1 MADTNIDYQDQLN
14 RANTLHDQLNKMYDE
29 NRAQVTTAEAQTKNL
44 NKQSQ
49 AAYKQQQ
56 IESQKAQNQFAQN
69 QQANQLSALDAIR
82 RSNASAI
89 ANGANAG
96 LSAANQL
103 SAILGLQEDTSK
115 AATDLANTDIDNAAK
130 LNTQLNENAAK
141 GQQMANE
148 LNATLDANAAELAK
162 SLATNADSIT
172 NLIEGERQRKAQEEQ
187 ARLDRES
194 QERIAGVQK
203 QTDTQGNEITTNT
216 EQEKIKLQ
224 QEADKKA
231 ALTQRRDSIVEGLT
245 NLTANFQGGDAHT
258 FVTSYYDPFEDKT
271 VTVSGEGMQKRQ
283 TDDIINKLN
292 AKIKEAYDSGDEAA
306 IKLWTDRAAKF
317 SSELK
322 YQDDACLA
330 PGTLITLADGST
342 KAVEDIKAGDE
353 LLVWDM
359 VRGAFDH
366 SPVLFVEHDEE
377 AEKEVIRLDFSDD
390 TEIEFIFE
398 HGFFDINANKY
409 VYLHN
414 LEEAKTCIGHYFL
427 KYDPDTK
434 KHTKVKVI
442 KASAERRITTTHS
455 PCTIRHLCVY
465 ANGLLTMPG
474 ATAPFTN
481 TFKINRKTH
490 SYDPNDMIRRLRRC
504 GYFTAI
510 DFAEYLPAEMFYAF
524 QGEFLKVKIAKGE
537 TSLEEILALIKRYA
551 QYLI

>member
-29 NRAQVTTAEAQTKNL
+29 NRAQVTTAEAQTENL

-162 SLATNADSIT
+162 SLATNADTIA
-172 NLIEGERQRKAQEEQ
+172 NLVKSEQEQ
-187 ARLDRES
+187 KQKQLDRES
-194 QERIAGVQK
+194 QERIAETQAQQAIKEKEVQ
-203 QTDTQGNEITTNT
+203 
-216 EQEKIKLQ
+216 LQ

-231 ALTQRRDSIVEGLT
+231 ALNQQRDSIVEGLT

-258 FVTSYYDPFEDKT
+258 FVTSYYDPFQDKT
-271 VTVSGEGMQKRQ
+271 ISVSGEGMQKRQ

-292 AKIKEAYDSGDEAA
+292 AKIKEAYNSGDEAA

-330 PGTLITLADGST
+330 PGTLITMADGST
-342 KAVEDIKAGDE
+342 KPVENIEAGDE

-359 VRGAFDH
+359 VRGAFDC
-366 SPVLFVEHDEE
+366 SSVLFVEHDEE
-377 AEKEVIRLDFSDD
+377 SEKEVIRLDFSDD

-414 LEEAKTCIGHYFL
+414 LEEAKACIGHYFL
-427 KYDPDTK
+427 KYDPNTK

-442 KASAERRITTTHS
+442 KTSAERRVTTTHS

-481 TFKINRKTH
+481 TFKISQKTY
-490 SYDPNDMIRRLRRC
+490 SYDPNDMIKCLRKY

-537 TSLEEILALIKRYA
+537 TSVEEILALIKRYA

>member
-1 MADTNIDYQDQLN
+1 MADTNIDYQDQLK
-14 RANTLHDQLNKMYDE
+14 RANNLYDQLNKMYDE
-29 NRAQVTTAEAQTKNL
+29 NRAQVTTAEAQTENL
-44 NKQSQ
+44 NKQSL

-103 SAILGLQEDTSK
+103 SAILGLQEEASD
-115 AATDLANTDIDNAAK
+115 AATKLANTNIDNAAA

-148 LNATLDANAAELAK
+148 LNATLDDNAAELAK
-162 SLATNADSIT
+162 SLATNADTIV
-172 NLIEGERQRKAQEEQ
+172 NLVKSEQEQKQRQ
-187 ARLDRES
+187 LDRES
-194 QERIAGVQK
+194 QERIAETQAQQAIKEKEVQL
-203 QTDTQGNEITTNT
+203 
-216 EQEKIKLQ
+216 QE
-224 QEADKKA
+224 EADKKA
-231 ALTQRRDSIVEGLT
+231 ALNQQRDTIVEGLT

-258 FVTSYYDPFEDKT
+258 FVTSYYDPFQDKT
-271 VTVSGEGMQKRQ
+271 VTVNGEGMQKRQ
-283 TDDIINKLN
+283 TDDFINRIN
-292 AKIKEAYDSGDEAA
+292 AKVKEAYASGDAEA
-306 IKLWTDRAAKF
+306 IKTWTERANKF
-317 SSELK
+317 ANELK
-322 YQDDACLA
+322 FKDDTCLA
-330 PGTLITLADGST
+330 PGTLITMADGST
-342 KAVEDIKAGDE
+342 KAVEDIEAGDE

-366 SPVLFVEHDEE
+366 SPVLFIEHNEE

-398 HGFFDINANKY
+398 HGFFDINTNRY
-409 VYLHN
+409 IYLHN
-414 LEEAKTCIGHYFL
+414 LEEAKACVGHYFL
-427 KYDPDTK
+427 KYDYNTK

-442 KASAERRITTTHS
+442 KASAEHRVTTTHS

-490 SYDPNDMIRRLRRC
+490 SYDPNDMIKCLRKY

-524 QGEFLKVKIAKGE
+524 QGEFLKVKIEKGE
-537 TSLEEILALIKRYA
+537 TSMEEILALIKRYA

>member
-14 RANTLHDQLNKMYDE
+14 RANTLHDKLNKMYDE
-29 NRAQVTTAEAQTKNL
+29 NRAQVTTAEAQTENL

-103 SAILGLQEDTSK
+103 SAILGLQEETSD
-115 AATDLANTDIDNAAK
+115 AATRLANTNIDNAAA

-194 QERIAGVQK
+194 QEKIAGVQK
-203 QTDTQGNEITTNT
+203 QVDAQGNEIATNT
-216 EQEKIKLQ
+216 EQEKLKLQ

-231 ALTQRRDSIVEGLT
+231 ALNQQRDSIVEGLT
-245 NLTANFQGGDAHT
+245 NLTANFQDGDAHT
-258 FVTSYYDPFEDKT
+258 FVTSYYDPFQDKT
-271 VTVSGEGMQKRQ
+271 VSVDGEDMRKRQ

-292 AKIKEAYDSGDEAA
+292 AKIKEAYASGDAEA
-306 IKLWTDRAAKF
+306 IKTWTERANKF
-317 SSELK
+317 ANELK
-322 YQDDACLA
+322 FKDDTCLA
-330 PGTLITLADGST
+330 PGTLITMADGST
-342 KAVEDIKAGDE
+342 KAVEDIEAGDE

-366 SPVLFVEHDEE
+366 SPVLFVEHNEE
-377 AEKEVIRLDFSDD
+377 SEKEVIRLDFSDD
-390 TEIEFIFE
+390 TKIEFIFE

-409 VYLHN
+409 VYLHS

-427 KYDPDTK
+427 KYDLDTK

-442 KASAERRITTTHS
+442 KASAEHRATTTHS

-490 SYDPNDMIRRLRRC
+490 SYDPNDMIKCLRKY

-510 DFAEYLPAEMFYAF
+510 DFAEHLPAEMFYAF

-537 TSLEEILALIKRYA
+537 TSMEEILALIKRYA

>member
-14 RANTLHDQLNKMYDE
+14 RANSLHDQLNKMYDE
-29 NRAQVTTAEAQTKNL
+29 NRAQVTTAEAQTENL

-103 SAILGLQEDTSK
+103 SAILGLQEETSD
-115 AATDLANTDIDNAAK
+115 AATKLANTNIDNAAA

-162 SLATNADSIT
+162 SLATNADTIA
-172 NLIEGERQRKAQEEQ
+172 NLVKSEQEQKQKQLDRETQVEQ

-194 QERIAGVQK
+194 QERIAETQAQKAIKEKEVQL
-203 QTDTQGNEITTNT
+203 
-216 EQEKIKLQ
+216 QE
-224 QEADKKA
+224 EADKKA
-231 ALTQRRDSIVEGLT
+231 ALNQQRDSIIEGLT

-258 FVTSYYDPFEDKT
+258 FVTSYYDPFQDKT
-271 VTVSGEGMQKRQ
+271 VAVSDESMRKRQ

-292 AKIKEAYDSGDEAA
+292 AKIKEAYASGDEAA

-317 SSELK
+317 SNELK

-330 PGTLITLADGST
+330 PGTLITMADGST
-342 KAVEDIKAGDE
+342 KAVEDIEAGDE

-366 SPVLFVEHDEE
+366 SPVLFVEHNEE
-377 AEKEVIRLDFSDD
+377 SEKEVIRLDFSDD

-414 LEEAKTCIGHYFL
+414 LEEAKACIGHYFL
-427 KYDPDTK
+427 KYNPDTK

-442 KASAERRITTTHS
+442 KASAERRVTTTHS

-490 SYDPNDMIRRLRRC
+490 SYDTNDMIKCLRKY

-524 QGEFLKVKIAKGE
+524 QGEFLKVKIEKGE
-537 TSLEEILALIKRYA
+537 TSIEEILTLIKRYA

>member
-1 MADTNIDYQDQLN
+1 MADTNINYQDQLN
-14 RANTLHDQLNKMYDE
+14 RANSLHDQLSKMYDE
-29 NRAQVTTAEAQTKNL
+29 NRAQVTTAEAQTENL

-103 SAILGLQEDTSK
+103 SAILGLQEETSD
-115 AATDLANTDIDNAAK
+115 AATKLANTNIDNAAA

-194 QERIAGVQK
+194 QERIAE
-203 QTDTQGNEITTNT
+203 TQAQQAIKERETQL
-216 EQEKIKLQ
+216 QE
-224 QEADKKA
+224 EADKKA
-231 ALTQRRDSIVEGLT
+231 ALNQQRDSIVEGLT

-258 FVTSYYDPFEDKT
+258 FVTSYYDPFQDKT

-292 AKIKEAYDSGDEAA
+292 AKIKEAYASGDAEA
-306 IKLWTDRAAKF
+306 IKTWTERANKF
-317 SSELK
+317 ANELK

-330 PGTLITLADGST
+330 PGTLITMADGST
-342 KAVEDIKAGDE
+342 KAVEDIEAGDE
-353 LLVWDM
+353 LLIWDM

-377 AEKEVIRLDFSDD
+377 SEKEVIRLDFSDD
-390 TEIEFIFE
+390 TKIEFIFE

-414 LEEAKTCIGHYFL
+414 LEEAKAYIGHYFL
-427 KYDPDTK
+427 KYDSDTK

-442 KASAERRITTTHS
+442 KASAERRVTTTHS

-481 TFKINRKTH
+481 TFKISRKTY
-490 SYDPNDMIRRLRRC
+490 SYDPNDMIKCLRKY

-524 QGEFLKVKIAKGE
+524 QGEFLKVKIEKGE
-537 TSLEEILALIKRYA
+537 TSIEEILALIKRYA

>member
-14 RANTLHDQLNKMYDE
+14 RANSLHDQLNKMYDE
-29 NRAQVTTAEAQTKNL
+29 NRAQVTTAEAQTENL

-103 SAILGLQEDTSK
+103 SAILGLQEETSD
-115 AATDLANTDIDNAAK
+115 AATKLANTNIDNAAA

-162 SLATNADSIT
+162 SLATNADTIA
-172 NLIEGERQRKAQEEQ
+172 NLVKSEQEQ
-187 ARLDRES
+187 KQKQLDRES
-194 QERIAGVQK
+194 QERIAETQAQQAIKEKEVQ
-203 QTDTQGNEITTNT
+203 
-216 EQEKIKLQ
+216 LQ

-231 ALTQRRDSIVEGLT
+231 ALNQQRDSIVEGLT

-258 FVTSYYDPFEDKT
+258 FVTSYYDPFQDKT
-271 VTVSGEGMQKRQ
+271 ISVSGEGMQKRQ

-292 AKIKEAYDSGDEAA
+292 TKIKEAYNSGDEAA
-306 IKLWTDRAAKF
+306 IKFWTDRAAKF

-330 PGTLITLADGST
+330 PGTLITMADGST
-342 KAVEDIKAGDE
+342 KPVENIEAGDE

-359 VRGAFDH
+359 VRGAFDC
-366 SPVLFVEHDEE
+366 SSVLFVEHDEE
-377 AEKEVIRLDFSDD
+377 SEKEVIRLDFSDD

-414 LEEAKTCIGHYFL
+414 LEEAKACIGHYFL
-427 KYDPDTK
+427 KYDPNTK

-442 KASAERRITTTHS
+442 KASAERRVTTTHS

-490 SYDPNDMIRRLRRC
+490 SYDTNDMIKCLRKY

-524 QGEFLKVKIAKGE
+524 QGEFLKVKIEKGE
-537 TSLEEILALIKRYA
+537 TSIEEILALINRYA
-551 QYLI
+551 QYLM

>member
-1 MADTNIDYQDQLN
+1 MADTNIDYQDQLK
-14 RANTLHDQLNKMYDE
+14 RANNLHDQLNKMYDE
-29 NRAQVTTAEAQTKNL
+29 NRAQVTTAEAQTENL

-103 SAILGLQEDTSK
+103 SAILGLQEETSD
-115 AATDLANTDIDNAAK
+115 AATKLANTNIDNAAA

-148 LNATLDANAAELAK
+148 LNATLDDNAAELAK
-162 SLATNADSIT
+162 SLATNADTIV
-172 NLIEGERQRKAQEEQ
+172 NLVKSEQEQ
-187 ARLDRES
+187 KQKQLDRES
-194 QERIAGVQK
+194 QERIAE
-203 QTDTQGNEITTNT
+203 TQAQQAIKEKETQL
-216 EQEKIKLQ
+216 QE
-224 QEADKKA
+224 EADKKA
-231 ALTQRRDSIVEGLT
+231 ALNQQRDAIVEGLT

-258 FVTSYYDPFEDKT
+258 FVTSYYDPFQDKT
-271 VTVSGEGMQKRQ
+271 VSVDGEGMQKRQ
-283 TDDIINKLN
+283 TDDLINKIN
-292 AKIKEAYDSGDEAA
+292 AKVKEAYASGDAEA
-306 IKLWTDRAAKF
+306 IKTWTERANKF
-317 SSELK
+317 ANELK
-322 YQDDACLA
+322 FKDDTCLA
-330 PGTLITLADGST
+330 PGTLITMADGST
-342 KAVEDIKAGDE
+342 KAVEDVEAGDE

-366 SPVLFVEHDEE
+366 SPVLFVEHNEE
-377 AEKEVIRLDFSDD
+377 SEKEVIRLDFSDN

-414 LEEAKTCIGHYFL
+414 LEEAKACIGHYFL

-442 KASAERRITTTHS
+442 KASAEHRATTTHS
-455 PCTIRHLCVY
+455 PCTTRHLCLY

-481 TFKINRKTH
+481 TFKISRKTY
-490 SYDPNDMIRRLRRC
+490 SYDPNDMIKCLRKY

-510 DFAEYLPAEMFYAF
+510 DFAEYLPADMFYAF
-524 QGEFLKVKIAKGE
+524 QGEFLKVKIEKGE
-537 TSLEEILALIKRYA
+537 TSMEEILALIKRYA

>member
-14 RANTLHDQLNKMYDE
+14 RANSLHDQLNKMYDE
-29 NRAQVTTAEAQTKNL
+29 NRAQVTTAEAQTENL

-103 SAILGLQEDTSK
+103 SAILGLQEETSD
-115 AATDLANTDIDNAAK
+115 AATKLANTDIDNAAA

-148 LNATLDANAAELAK
+148 LNATLDDNAAELAK
-162 SLATNADSIT
+162 SLATNADTIV
-172 NLIEGERQRKAQEEQ
+172 NLVKSEQEQKQRQ
-187 ARLDRES
+187 LDRES
-194 QERIAGVQK
+194 QERIAE
-203 QTDTQGNEITTNT
+203 TQAQQAIKEKETQL
-216 EQEKIKLQ
+216 QE
-224 QEADKKA
+224 EADKKA
-231 ALTQRRDSIVEGLT
+231 ALNQKRDAIVEGLT
-245 NLTANFQGGDAHT
+245 NLTANFQDGDAHT
-258 FVTSYYDPFEDKT
+258 FVTSYYDPFRDKT
-271 VTVSGEGMQKRQ
+271 VSVDGEGMQKRQ
-283 TDDIINKLN
+283 TNDIINKLN
-292 AKIKEAYDSGDEAA
+292 AKIKEAYASGDAEA
-306 IKLWTDRAAKF
+306 IKTWTERANKF
-317 SSELK
+317 ANELK
-322 YQDDACLA
+322 YQDDTCLA
-330 PGTLITLADGST
+330 PGTLITMADGST
-342 KAVEDIKAGDE
+342 KAVEDIAAGDE

-366 SPVLFVEHDEE
+366 SPVLFVEHNEE
-377 AEKEVIRLDFSDD
+377 SEKEVIRLDFSDD
-390 TEIEFIFE
+390 TKIEFVFE
-398 HGFFDINANKY
+398 HGFFDINANRY

-427 KYDPDTK
+427 KYDHNTK
-434 KHTKVKVI
+434 KHTEVKVI
-442 KASAERRITTTHS
+442 KASAERRVTTTHS
-455 PCTIRHLCVY
+455 PCTIGHLCVY

-481 TFKINRKTH
+481 TFKISRKTH
-490 SYDPNDMIRRLRRC
+490 SYDPNDMIKCLRKY

-510 DFAEYLPAEMFYAF
+510 DFAEYLPAGMFYAF
-524 QGEFLKVKIAKGE
+524 QGEFLKVKIAKEE
-537 TSLEEILALIKRYA
+537 TSMEEILALIKRYA

>member
-1 MADTNIDYQDQLN
+1 MADTNIDYQDQLK
-14 RANTLHDQLNKMYDE
+14 RANNLHDQLNKMYDE
-29 NRAQVTTAEAQTKNL
+29 NRAQVTTAEAQTENL

-103 SAILGLQEDTSK
+103 SAILGLQEETSD
-115 AATDLANTDIDNAAK
+115 AATKLANTNIDNAAA

-194 QERIAGVQK
+194 QERIAKTQAQQAIKEKEVQL
-203 QTDTQGNEITTNT
+203 
-216 EQEKIKLQ
+216 QE
-224 QEADKKA
+224 EADKKT
-231 ALTQRRDSIVEGLT
+231 ALNQQRDSIVEGLT

-258 FVTSYYDPFEDKT
+258 FVTSYYDPFQDKT
-271 VTVSGEGMQKRQ
+271 ISVSGEGMQKRQ

-322 YQDDACLA
+322 YQDDACLV
-330 PGTLITLADGST
+330 PGTLITMADGST
-342 KAVEDIKAGDE
+342 KAVENIEAGDE
-353 LLVWDM
+353 T
-359 VRGAFDH
+359 F
-366 SPVLFVEHDEE
+366 
-377 AEKEVIRLDFSDD
+377 
-390 TEIEFIFE
+390 
-398 HGFFDINANKY
+398 
-409 VYLHN
+409 
-414 LEEAKTCIGHYFL
+414 
-427 KYDPDTK
+427 
-434 KHTKVKVI
+434 
-442 KASAERRITTTHS
+442 
-455 PCTIRHLCVY
+455 
-465 ANGLLTMPG
+465 GL
-474 ATAPFTN
+474 
-481 TFKINRKTH
+481 
-490 SYDPNDMIRRLRRC
+490 
-504 GYFTAI
+504 GYGSWSF
-510 DFAEYLPAEMFYAF
+510 
-524 QGEFLKVKIAKGE
+524 
-537 TSLEEILALIKRYA
+537 
-551 QYLI
+551 

>member
-29 NRAQVTTAEAQTKNL
+29 NRAQVTTAEAQTENL
-44 NKQSQ
+44 NKQSL

-162 SLATNADSIT
+162 SLATNADTIA
-172 NLIEGERQRKAQEEQ
+172 NLVKSEQEQ
-187 ARLDRES
+187 KQKQLDRES
-194 QERIAGVQK
+194 QERIAKIQAQQAIKEKEVQL
-203 QTDTQGNEITTNT
+203 
-216 EQEKIKLQ
+216 QE
-224 QEADKKA
+224 EADKKA
-231 ALTQRRDSIVEGLT
+231 ALNQQRDSIVEGLT

-258 FVTSYYDPFEDKT
+258 FVTSYYDPFQDKT
-271 VTVSGEGMQKRQ
+271 ISVSGEGMQKRQ

-292 AKIKEAYDSGDEAA
+292 AKIKEAYNSGDEAA

-330 PGTLITLADGST
+330 PGTLIIMADGST
-342 KAVEDIKAGDE
+342 KPVENIEAGDE

-359 VRGAFDH
+359 VRGAFDR

-377 AEKEVIRLDFSDD
+377 SEKEVIRLDFSDD

-414 LEEAKTCIGHYFL
+414 LEEAKACIGHYFL
-427 KYDPDTK
+427 KYDPNTK

-442 KASAERRITTTHS
+442 KASAERRVTTTHS

-490 SYDPNDMIRRLRRC
+490 SYDTNDMIKCLRKY

-524 QGEFLKVKIAKGE
+524 QGEFLKVKIAKEE
-537 TSLEEILALIKRYA
+537 TSMEEILALIKRYA
-551 QYLI
+551 QYLM

>member
-1 MADTNIDYQDQLN
+1 MADTNINYQDQLN
-14 RANTLHDQLNKMYDE
+14 RANALHDQLNKMYDE
-29 NRAQVTTAEAQTKNL
+29 NRAQVTTAEAQTENL

-115 AATDLANTDIDNAAK
+115 AATDLANTNIDNAAA

-162 SLATNADSIT
+162 SLATNADTIA
-172 NLIEGERQRKAQEEQ
+172 NLVKSEQEQ
-187 ARLDRES
+187 KQKQLDRES
-194 QERIAGVQK
+194 QERIAKTQAQQAIKEKEVQL
-203 QTDTQGNEITTNT
+203 
-216 EQEKIKLQ
+216 QE
-224 QEADKKA
+224 EADKKS
-231 ALTQRRDSIVEGLT
+231 ALNQQRDSIVEGLT

-258 FVTSYYDPFEDKT
+258 FVTSYYDPFQDKT
-271 VTVSGEGMQKRQ
+271 ISVSGEDMRKRQ

-292 AKIKEAYDSGDEAA
+292 AKIKEAYASGDEAA

-317 SSELK
+317 SNELK

-342 KAVEDIKAGDE
+342 KPVENIEAGDE

-377 AEKEVIRLDFSDD
+377 SEKEVIRLDFSDD

-398 HGFFDINANKY
+398 HGFFDINANRY

-442 KASAERRITTTHS
+442 KASAERRVTTTHS

-481 TFKINRKTH
+481 TFKISRKTH
-490 SYDPNDMIRRLRRC
+490 SYDTNDMIKCLRKY

-510 DFAEYLPAEMFYAF
+510 DFAEYLPADMFYAF
-524 QGEFLKVKIAKGE
+524 QGEFLKVKIEKGE
-537 TSLEEILALIKRYA
+537 TSIEEILALIKRYA

>member
-1 MADTNIDYQDQLN
+1 MTDTNINYQDQLN

-29 NRAQVTTAEAQTKNL
+29 NRAQVTTPEAQTENL

-103 SAILGLQEDTSK
+103 SAILGLQEETSD
-115 AATDLANTDIDNAAK
+115 AATKLANTNIDNAAA

-148 LNATLDANAAELAK
+148 LNATLDSNAAELAK
-162 SLATNADSIT
+162 SLATNADTIT
-172 NLIEGERQRKAQEEQ
+172 NLVKSEQEQKQRQ
-187 ARLDRES
+187 LDRES
-194 QERIAGVQK
+194 QERIAEIQAQQAIK
-203 QTDTQGNEITTNT
+203 EKETQL
-216 EQEKIKLQ
+216 QEK
-224 QEADKKA
+224 ADKKA
-231 ALTQRRDSIVEGLT
+231 ALKQQRDSIVEGLT
-245 NLTANFQGGDAHT
+245 NLTTNFQGGDAHT
-258 FVTSYYDPFEDKT
+258 FVTSYYDPFQDKT
-271 VTVSGEGMQKRQ
+271 VAVSGEGMQKRQ

-317 SSELK
+317 SNELK

-342 KAVEDIKAGDE
+342 KPVENIEAGDE

-377 AEKEVIRLDFSDD
+377 SEKEVIRLDFSDD
-390 TEIEFIFE
+390 TKIEFIFE
-398 HGFFDINANKY
+398 HGFFDINANRY

-414 LEEAKTCIGHYFL
+414 LEEAKTRIGHYFL

-442 KASAERRITTTHS
+442 KASAERRVTTTHS

-490 SYDPNDMIRRLRRC
+490 SYDTNDMIKCLRKY

-524 QGEFLKVKIAKGE
+524 QGEFLKVKIEKGE
-537 TSLEEILALIKRYA
+537 TSMEEILALINRYA
-551 QYLI
+551 QYLM

>member
-14 RANTLHDQLNKMYDE
+14 RANTLHDELNKMYDE
-29 NRAQVTTAEAQTKNL
+29 NRAQVTTAEAQTANL

-103 SAILGLQEDTSK
+103 SAILGLQEETSD
-115 AATDLANTDIDNAAK
+115 AATKLANTDIDNAAA

-148 LNATLDANAAELAK
+148 LNATLDDNAAELAK
-162 SLATNADSIT
+162 SLATNADTIV
-172 NLIEGERQRKAQEEQ
+172 NLVKSEQEQKQRQ
-187 ARLDRES
+187 LDRES
-194 QERIAGVQK
+194 QERIAK
-203 QTDTQGNEITTNT
+203 TQAQQAIKEKETQL
-216 EQEKIKLQ
+216 QE
-224 QEADKKA
+224 EADKKA
-231 ALTQRRDSIVEGLT
+231 ALNQKKDAIVEGLT
-245 NLTANFQGGDAHT
+245 NLTANFQDGDAHT
-258 FVTSYYDPFEDKT
+258 FVTSYYDPFQDKT
-271 VTVSGEGMQKRQ
+271 VSVDGEGMQKRQ

-292 AKIKEAYDSGDEAA
+292 AKIKEAYASGDAEA
-306 IKLWTDRAAKF
+306 IKTWTERANKF
-317 SSELK
+317 ANELK
-322 YQDDACLA
+322 YQDDTCLA
-330 PGTLITLADGST
+330 PGTLITMADGST
-342 KAVEDIKAGDE
+342 KAVEDIEAGDE

-359 VRGAFDH
+359 VRGAFDR
-366 SPVLFVEHDEE
+366 SPVLFVEHNEE

-390 TEIEFIFE
+390 TKIEFIFE
-398 HGFFDINANKY
+398 HGFFDINANRY

-414 LEEAKTCIGHYFL
+414 LEEAKTCIGHDFL
-427 KYDPDTK
+427 KYDHDTK

-442 KASAERRITTTHS
+442 KASAERRVTTTHS

-481 TFKINRKTH
+481 IFKINQKTH
-490 SYDPNDMIRRLRRC
+490 SYDPDDMIRCLRRC
-504 GYFTAI
+504 GYLTAI

-524 QGEFLKVKIAKGE
+524 QGEFLKVKIEKGE
-537 TSLEEILALIKRYA
+537 TSMEEILALIRRYA

>member
-1 MADTNIDYQDQLN
+1 MADTNIDYQDQLK
-14 RANTLHDQLNKMYDE
+14 RANNLHDQLNKMYDE
-29 NRAQVTTAEAQTKNL
+29 NRAQVTTAEAQTENL

-103 SAILGLQEDTSK
+103 SAILGLQEETSD
-115 AATDLANTDIDNAAK
+115 AATKLANTNIDNAAA

-148 LNATLDANAAELAK
+148 LNATLDDNAAELAK
-162 SLATNADSIT
+162 SLATNADTIV
-172 NLIEGERQRKAQEEQ
+172 NLVKSEQEQ
-187 ARLDRES
+187 KQKQLDRES
-194 QERIAGVQK
+194 QERIAE
-203 QTDTQGNEITTNT
+203 TQAQQAIKEKETQL
-216 EQEKIKLQ
+216 QE
-224 QEADKKA
+224 EADKKA
-231 ALTQRRDSIVEGLT
+231 ALNQQRDAIVEGLT

-258 FVTSYYDPFEDKT
+258 FVTSYYDPFQDKT
-271 VTVSGEGMQKRQ
+271 VSVDGEGMQKRQ
-283 TDDIINKLN
+283 TDDLINKIN
-292 AKIKEAYDSGDEAA
+292 AKVKEAYASGDAEA
-306 IKLWTDRAAKF
+306 IKTWTERANKF
-317 SSELK
+317 ANELK
-322 YQDDACLA
+322 FKDDTCLA
-330 PGTLITLADGST
+330 PGTLITMADGST
-342 KAVEDIKAGDE
+342 KAVEDVEAGDE

-366 SPVLFVEHDEE
+366 SPVLFVEHNEE
-377 AEKEVIRLDFSDD
+377 SEKEVIRLDFSDN

-442 KASAERRITTTHS
+442 KASAEHRVTTTHS

-490 SYDPNDMIRRLRRC
+490 SYDPNDMIKCLRKY
-504 GYFTAI
+504 GYFTAV
-510 DFAEYLPAEMFYAF
+510 DFAEHLPADMFYAF
-524 QGEFLKVKIAKGE
+524 QGEFLKVKIEKGE
-537 TSLEEILALIKRYA
+537 TSMEEILALIKRYA

>member
-1 MADTNIDYQDQLN
+1 MADTNIDYQDQLK
-14 RANTLHDQLNKMYDE
+14 RANNLHDQLNKMYDE
-29 NRAQVTTAEAQTKNL
+29 NRAQVTTAEAQTENL

-89 ANGANAG
+89 ANGATAG

-115 AATDLANTDIDNAAK
+115 AATDLANTNIDNAAM

-162 SLATNADSIT
+162 SLATNADTIA
-172 NLIEGERQRKAQEEQ
+172 NLVKSEQEQ
-187 ARLDRES
+187 KQKQLDRES

-203 QTDTQGNEITTNT
+203 QIDAQGNEIATNT
-216 EQEKIKLQ
+216 EQEKLKLQ

-258 FVTSYYDPFEDKT
+258 FVTSYYDPFQDKT
-271 VTVSGEGMQKRQ
+271 ISVSGEDMQKRQ

-292 AKIKEAYDSGDEAA
+292 AKIKEAYDSGDAAA

-317 SSELK
+317 SNELK

-342 KAVEDIKAGDE
+342 KPVENIEAEDE

-366 SPVLFVEHDEE
+366 SPVLFVEHDKES
-377 AEKEVIRLDFSDD
+377 EKEVIRLDFSDD

-414 LEEAKTCIGHYFL
+414 LEEAKACIGHYFL
-427 KYDPDTK
+427 KYDLNTK

-442 KASAERRITTTHS
+442 KASAERRVTTTHS

-490 SYDPNDMIRRLRRC
+490 SYDPNDMIKCLRKY

-524 QGEFLKVKIAKGE
+524 QGEFLKVKIEKGE
-537 TSLEEILALIKRYA
+537 TSIEEILALIKRYA

>member
-29 NRAQVTTAEAQTKNL
+29 NRAQVTTAEAQTENL

-103 SAILGLQEDTSK
+103 SAILGLQEETSD
-115 AATDLANTDIDNAAK
+115 AATKLANTNIDNAAA

-148 LNATLDANAAELAK
+148 LNATLDSNAAELAK
-162 SLATNADSIT
+162 SLATNADTIAS
-172 NLIEGERQRKAQEEQ
+172 LVKSGQEQ
-187 ARLDRES
+187 KQKQLDRES
-194 QERIAGVQK
+194 QERIAEIQAQQAIK
-203 QTDTQGNEITTNT
+203 ERETQL
-216 EQEKIKLQ
+216 QE
-224 QEADKKA
+224 EADKKT

-245 NLTANFQGGDAHT
+245 NLTANFQGGDVHT
-258 FVTSYYDPFEDKT
+258 FVTSYYDPFQDKT
-271 VTVSGEGMQKRQ
+271 VAVSGEGMQKRQ

-317 SSELK
+317 SNELK

-342 KAVEDIKAGDE
+342 KPVENIEAGDE

-377 AEKEVIRLDFSDD
+377 SEKEVIRLDFSDD
-390 TEIEFIFE
+390 TKIEFIFE
-398 HGFFDINANKY
+398 HGFFDINANRY

-414 LEEAKTCIGHYFL
+414 LEEAKTRIGHYFL

-442 KASAERRITTTHS
+442 KASAEHRVTTTHS

-481 TFKINRKTH
+481 TFKISRKTY
-490 SYDPNDMIRRLRRC
+490 SYDPNDMIKCLRKY

-524 QGEFLKVKIAKGE
+524 QGEFLKVKIEKGE
-537 TSLEEILALIKRYA
+537 TSMEEILALIRRYA

>member
-29 NRAQVTTAEAQTKNL
+29 NRAQVTTPQAQTENL

-49 AAYKQQQ
+49 VAYRQQQ
-56 IESQKAQNQFAQN
+56 LENQKAQNQFAQN

-162 SLATNADSIT
+162 SLATNADTIA
-172 NLIEGERQRKAQEEQ
+172 NLVKSEQEQ
-187 ARLDRES
+187 KQKQLDRES
-194 QERIAGVQK
+194 QERIAETQAQKAIKEKEVQL
-203 QTDTQGNEITTNT
+203 
-216 EQEKIKLQ
+216 QE
-224 QEADKKA
+224 EADKKA
-231 ALTQRRDSIVEGLT
+231 ALNQQRDSIVEGLT

-258 FVTSYYDPFEDKT
+258 FVTSYYDPFQDKT
-271 VTVSGEGMQKRQ
+271 ISVSGEGMQKRQ

-292 AKIKEAYDSGDEAA
+292 AKIKEAYNSGDEAA

-330 PGTLITLADGST
+330 PGTLIRMADGST
-342 KAVEDIKAGDE
+342 KPVENIEAGDE

-359 VRGAFDH
+359 VRGAFDR

-377 AEKEVIRLDFSDD
+377 SEKEVIRLDFSDD

-414 LEEAKTCIGHYFL
+414 LEEAKACIGHYFL
-427 KYDPDTK
+427 KYDPNTK

-442 KASAERRITTTHS
+442 KASAERRVTTTHS

-490 SYDPNDMIRRLRRC
+490 SYDTNDMIKCLRKY

-537 TSLEEILALIKRYA
+537 TSVEEILALIKRYA

>member
-14 RANTLHDQLNKMYDE
+14 RANSLHDQLNKMYDE
-29 NRAQVTTAEAQTKNL
+29 NRAQVTTAEAQTENL

-103 SAILGLQEDTSK
+103 SAILGLQEETSD
-115 AATDLANTDIDNAAK
+115 AATKLANTNIDNAAA

-162 SLATNADSIT
+162 SLATNADTIA
-172 NLIEGERQRKAQEEQ
+172 NLVKSEQEQ
-187 ARLDRES
+187 KQKQLDRES
-194 QERIAGVQK
+194 QERIAE
-203 QTDTQGNEITTNT
+203 TQAQQAIKEKETQL
-216 EQEKIKLQ
+216 QE
-224 QEADKKA
+224 EADKKA
-231 ALTQRRDSIVEGLT
+231 ALNQQRDAIVEGLT

-258 FVTSYYDPFEDKT
+258 FVTSYYDPFQDKT

-283 TDDIINKLN
+283 TDDFINRIN
-292 AKIKEAYDSGDEAA
+292 AKVKEAYASGDAEA
-306 IKLWTDRAAKF
+306 IKTWTERANKF
-317 SSELK
+317 ANELK
-322 YQDDACLA
+322 FKDDGCLA
-330 PGTLITLADGST
+330 PGTLITMADGST
-342 KAVEDIKAGDE
+342 KAVEDIEAGDE

-366 SPVLFVEHDEE
+366 SPVLFVEHDKES
-377 AEKEVIRLDFSDD
+377 EKEVIRLDFSDD
-390 TEIEFIFE
+390 TEIELIFE

-414 LEEAKTCIGHYFL
+414 LEEAKACVGHYFL

-434 KHTKVKVI
+434 KHTKVKVT
-442 KASAERRITTTHS
+442 KASAERRVTTTHS

-490 SYDPNDMIRRLRRC
+490 SYDPNDMIKCLRKY
-504 GYFTAI
+504 GYFTAN
-510 DFAEYLPAEMFYAF
+510 DFAEYLSAEMFYAF
-524 QGEFLKVKIAKGE
+524 QGEFLKVKMAKGE
-537 TSLEEILALIKRYA
+537 TSMEEILALIKRYA
-551 QYLI
+551 QYLM

>member
-1 MADTNIDYQDQLN
+1 MADTNINYQDQLN
-14 RANTLHDQLNKMYDE
+14 RVNTLHDQLNKMYDE
-29 NRAQVTTAEAQTKNL
+29 NRAQVTTAEAQTENL

-162 SLATNADSIT
+162 SLATNADTIT
-172 NLIEGERQRKAQEEQ
+172 NLVKSEQEQ
-187 ARLDRES
+187 KQKQLDRES
-194 QERIAGVQK
+194 QERIA
-203 QTDTQGNEITTNT
+203 EIQAQRDIK
-216 EQEKIKLQ
+216 EKELQLQE
-224 QEADKKA
+224 EADRKT
-231 ALTQRRDSIVEGLT
+231 ALAQRRDSIIEGLT
-245 NLTANFQGGDAHT
+245 NLTANFKGGDAHT
-258 FVTSYYDPFEDKT
+258 FVTSYYDPFLNKT
-271 VTVSGEGMQKRQ
+271 VNVSDEGMRKRQ
-283 TDDIINKLN
+283 TDDIINKLSSKVK
-292 AKIKEAYDSGDEAA
+292 AAYNSGDEEA
-306 IKLWTDRAAKF
+306 IKFWTDRANKF
-317 SSELK
+317 VSELK
-322 YQDDACLA
+322 YQDDTCLA
-330 PGTLITLADGST
+330 PGTLITMANGAT
-342 KAVEDIKAGDE
+342 KPVENIEAGDE

-366 SPVLFVEHDEE
+366 SPVLFVEHNEE
-377 AEKEVIRLDFSDD
+377 SEKEVICLEFSDD
-390 TEIEFIFE
+390 TKIEFIFE
-398 HGFFDINANKY
+398 HGFFDINANRY
-409 VYLHN
+409 IYLHN
-414 LEEAKTCIGHYFL
+414 LEEAKACIGHYFL
-427 KYDPDTK
+427 KYDHDTK

-442 KASAERRITTTHS
+442 KASAERRVTTTHS

-481 TFKINRKTH
+481 TFKISRKTH

-504 GYFTAI
+504 GYFTAS
-510 DFAEYLPAEMFYAF
+510 DFAGYLPAEMFYAF
-524 QGEFLKVKIAKGE
+524 QGEFLKVKIEKGE
-537 TSLEEILALIKRYA
+537 TSMEEILALIKRYA
-551 QYLI
+551 QYLV

>member
-29 NRAQVTTAEAQTKNL
+29 NRAQVTTAEAQTENL

-103 SAILGLQEDTSK
+103 SAILGLQEETSD
-115 AATDLANTDIDNAAK
+115 AATQLANTNIDNAAA
-130 LNTQLNENAAK
+130 LNTKLNENAAK

-162 SLATNADSIT
+162 SLATNADTIA
-172 NLIEGERQRKAQEEQ
+172 NLVKSEQEQ
-187 ARLDRES
+187 KQKQLDRES
-194 QERIAGVQK
+194 QERIANIQAQQAIKEKEVQL
-203 QTDTQGNEITTNT
+203 
-216 EQEKIKLQ
+216 QE
-224 QEADKKA
+224 EADKKA
-231 ALTQRRDSIVEGLT
+231 ALNQQRDSIIEGLT
-245 NLTANFQGGDAHT
+245 NLTANFQDGDAHT
-258 FVTSYYDPFEDKT
+258 FVTSYYDPFQDKT
-271 VTVSGEGMQKRQ
+271 VAVSGEDMRKRQ

-292 AKIKEAYDSGDEAA
+292 AKIKEAYASGDAEA
-306 IKLWTDRAAKF
+306 IKTWTERANKF
-317 SSELK
+317 ANELK

-330 PGTLITLADGST
+330 PGTLITMADGST
-342 KAVEDIKAGDE
+342 KPVENIEAGDE

-377 AEKEVIRLDFSDD
+377 SEKEVIRLDFSDD

-398 HGFFDINANKY
+398 HGFFDINSNRY

-414 LEEAKTCIGHYFL
+414 LEEAKACIGHYFL
-427 KYDPDTK
+427 KYDHNTK

-442 KASAERRITTTHS
+442 KASAERRVTTTHS

-481 TFKINRKTH
+481 TFKISRKTH
-490 SYDPNDMIRRLRRC
+490 SYDPNDMIKCLRKY
-504 GYFTAI
+504 GYFTAV
-510 DFAEYLPAEMFYAF
+510 DFAEYLPAEIFYAF
-524 QGEFLKVKIAKGE
+524 QGEFLKVKIEKGE
-537 TSLEEILALIKRYA
+537 TSIEEILALIKRYA

>member
-29 NRAQVTTAEAQTKNL
+29 NRAQVTTAEAQTENL

-103 SAILGLQEDTSK
+103 SAILGLQEETSD
-115 AATDLANTDIDNAAK
+115 AATKLANTNIDNAAA

-162 SLATNADSIT
+162 SLATNADTIA
-172 NLIEGERQRKAQEEQ
+172 NLVKSEQEQ
-187 ARLDRES
+187 KQKQLDRES

-203 QTDTQGNEITTNT
+203 QVDAQGNEIATNT
-216 EQEKIKLQ
+216 EQEKLKLQ

-245 NLTANFQGGDAHT
+245 KLTANFQGGDAHT
-258 FVTSYYDPFEDKT
+258 FVTSYYDPFQDKT
-271 VTVSGEGMQKRQ
+271 VSVNGEGMQKRQ

-306 IKLWTDRAAKF
+306 IKLWTERANKF
-317 SSELK
+317 ANELK

-330 PGTLITLADGST
+330 PGTLITMADGST
-342 KAVEDIKAGDE
+342 KAVEDIEAGDE

-377 AEKEVIRLDFSDD
+377 SEKEVIRLDFSDD

-434 KHTKVKVI
+434 KHTKVKVV
-442 KASAERRITTTHS
+442 KTSAERRVTTTHS
-455 PCTIRHLCVY
+455 PCTTRHLCVY

-474 ATAPFTN
+474 NTAPFTN
-481 TFKINRKTH
+481 TFKISRKTH
-490 SYDPNDMIRRLRRC
+490 SYDPNDMIKCLRKY

-537 TSLEEILALIKRYA
+537 TSMEEILALIRRYA

>member
-1 MADTNIDYQDQLN
+1 MADTNIDYQDQLK
-14 RANTLHDQLNKMYDE
+14 RANNLHDQLNKMYDE
-29 NRAQVTTAEAQTKNL
+29 NRAQVTTAEAQTENL

-103 SAILGLQEDTSK
+103 SAILGLQEETSD
-115 AATDLANTDIDNAAK
+115 AATKLANTNIDNAAA

-148 LNATLDANAAELAK
+148 LNATLDDNAAELAK
-162 SLATNADSIT
+162 SLATNADTIV
-172 NLIEGERQRKAQEEQ
+172 NLVKSEQEQ
-187 ARLDRES
+187 KQKQLDRES
-194 QERIAGVQK
+194 QERIAE
-203 QTDTQGNEITTNT
+203 TQAQQAIKEKETQL
-216 EQEKIKLQ
+216 QE
-224 QEADKKA
+224 EADKKA
-231 ALTQRRDSIVEGLT
+231 ALNQQRDAIVEGLT

-258 FVTSYYDPFEDKT
+258 FVTSYYDPFQDKT
-271 VTVSGEGMQKRQ
+271 VSVDGEGMQKRQ
-283 TDDIINKLN
+283 TDDLINKIN
-292 AKIKEAYDSGDEAA
+292 AKVKEAYASGDAEA
-306 IKLWTDRAAKF
+306 IKTWTERANKF
-317 SSELK
+317 ANELK
-322 YQDDACLA
+322 FKDDTCLA
-330 PGTLITLADGST
+330 PGTLITMADGST
-342 KAVEDIKAGDE
+342 KAVEDVEAGDE

-366 SPVLFVEHDEE
+366 SPVLFVEHNEE
-377 AEKEVIRLDFSDD
+377 SEKEVIRLDFSDN

-442 KASAERRITTTHS
+442 KASAEHRATTTHS
-455 PCTIRHLCVY
+455 PCTTRHLCLY

-481 TFKINRKTH
+481 TFKISRKTY
-490 SYDPNDMIRRLRRC
+490 SYDPNDMIKCLRKY

-510 DFAEYLPAEMFYAF
+510 DFAEHLPAEMFYAF
-524 QGEFLKVKIAKGE
+524 QGEFLKVKIEKGE
-537 TSLEEILALIKRYA
+537 TSMEEILALIKRYA

>member
-14 RANTLHDQLNKMYDE
+14 RANTLYDKLNKMYDE
-29 NRAQVTTAEAQTKNL
+29 NRAQVTTAEAQTENL

-103 SAILGLQEDTSK
+103 SAILGLQEETSD
-115 AATDLANTDIDNAAK
+115 AATKLANTNIDNAAA

-148 LNATLDANAAELAK
+148 LNATLDDNAAELAK
-162 SLATNADSIT
+162 SLATNADTIV
-172 NLIEGERQRKAQEEQ
+172 NLVKSEQEQKQRQ
-187 ARLDRES
+187 LDRES
-194 QERIAGVQK
+194 QERIAE
-203 QTDTQGNEITTNT
+203 TQAQQAIKEKETQL
-216 EQEKIKLQ
+216 QE
-224 QEADKKA
+224 EADKKA
-231 ALTQRRDSIVEGLT
+231 ALNQQRDAIVEGLT

-258 FVTSYYDPFEDKT
+258 FVTSYYDPFQDKT
-271 VTVSGEGMQKRQ
+271 VSVDGEGMQKRQ
-283 TDDIINKLN
+283 TDNLINRIN
-292 AKIKEAYDSGDEAA
+292 AKVKEAYASGDAEA
-306 IKLWTDRAAKF
+306 IKTWTERANKF
-317 SSELK
+317 ANELK
-322 YQDDACLA
+322 FKDDTCLA
-330 PGTLITLADGST
+330 PGTLITMADGST
-342 KAVEDIKAGDE
+342 KAVEDVETGDE

-366 SPVLFVEHDEE
+366 SPVLFVEHNEE
-377 AEKEVIRLDFSDD
+377 SEKEVIRLDFSDN

-442 KASAERRITTTHS
+442 KASAEHKVTTTHS

-490 SYDPNDMIRRLRRC
+490 SYDPNDMIKCLRKY

-510 DFAEYLPAEMFYAF
+510 DFAEYLSPEMFYAF

-537 TSLEEILALIKRYA
+537 TSMEEILALIKRYA
-551 QYLI
+551 QYLT

>member
-1 MADTNIDYQDQLN
+1 MADTNINYQDQLN
-14 RANTLHDQLNKMYDE
+14 RANSLHDQLSKMYDE
-29 NRAQVTTAEAQTKNL
+29 NRAQVTTAEAQTENL

-103 SAILGLQEDTSK
+103 SAILGLQEETSD
-115 AATDLANTDIDNAAK
+115 AATKLANTNIDNAAA

-148 LNATLDANAAELAK
+148 LNATLDDNASELAK
-162 SLATNADSIT
+162 SLATNADTIV
-172 NLIEGERQRKAQEEQ
+172 NLVKSEQEQ
-187 ARLDRES
+187 KQKQLDRES
-194 QERIAGVQK
+194 QERIAETQAQQAIKEKEVQL
-203 QTDTQGNEITTNT
+203 
-216 EQEKIKLQ
+216 QE
-224 QEADKKA
+224 EADKKT
-231 ALTQRRDSIVEGLT
+231 ALNQQRDSIVEGLT

-258 FVTSYYDPFEDKT
+258 FVTSYYDPFQDKT

-283 TDDIINKLN
+283 TDDLINKIN
-292 AKIKEAYDSGDEAA
+292 AKVKEAYASGDAEA
-306 IKLWTDRAAKF
+306 IELWTERANKF
-317 SSELK
+317 ANELK

-330 PGTLITLADGST
+330 PGTLITMADGST
-342 KAVEDIKAGDE
+342 KAVEDIEAGDE

-366 SPVLFVEHDEE
+366 SPVLFVEHDKES
-377 AEKEVIRLDFSDD
+377 EKEVIRLDFSDY

-409 VYLHN
+409 IYLHN
-414 LEEAKTCIGHYFL
+414 LEEAKACIGHYFL
-427 KYDPDTK
+427 KYDHNTK

-442 KASAERRITTTHS
+442 KASAERRVTTTHS

-490 SYDPNDMIRRLRRC
+490 SYDPNNMIKCLRKY

-524 QGEFLKVKIAKGE
+524 QGEFLKVKIEKGE
-537 TSLEEILALIKRYA
+537 TSIEEILALIKRYA

>member
-29 NRAQVTTAEAQTKNL
+29 NRAQVTTAEAQTENL

-103 SAILGLQEDTSK
+103 SAILGLQEETSD
-115 AATDLANTDIDNAAK
+115 AATKLANTNIDNAAA

-148 LNATLDANAAELAK
+148 LNATLDSNAAELAK
-162 SLATNADSIT
+162 SLATNADTIA
-172 NLIEGERQRKAQEEQ
+172 NLVKSEQEQKQKQLDREAQAEQ

-194 QERIAGVQK
+194 QERIAETQAQKAIKEKEVQL
-203 QTDTQGNEITTNT
+203 
-216 EQEKIKLQ
+216 QE
-224 QEADKKA
+224 EADKKA
-231 ALTQRRDSIVEGLT
+231 ALNQQRDTIVEGLT

-258 FVTSYYDPFEDKT
+258 FVTSYYDPFQDKT
-271 VTVSGEGMQKRQ
+271 VTVSDESMRKRQ
-283 TDDIINKLN
+283 TDDLINKIN
-292 AKIKEAYDSGDEAA
+292 AKVKEAYASGDAEA
-306 IKLWTDRAAKF
+306 IKLWTERANKF
-317 SSELK
+317 ANELK
-322 YQDDACLA
+322 FKDDTCLA
-330 PGTLITLADGST
+330 PGTLITMADGST
-342 KAVEDIKAGDE
+342 KPVENIEAGDE

-366 SPVLFVEHDEE
+366 SPVLFIEHNEE
-377 AEKEVIRLDFSDD
+377 SEKEVIRLDFSDD

-398 HGFFDINANKY
+398 HGFFDINANRY
-409 VYLHN
+409 IYLHN
-414 LEEAKTCIGHYFL
+414 LEEAKACIGHYFL

-434 KHTKVKVI
+434 KHIKVKVI
-442 KASAERRITTTHS
+442 KASAERRVTTTHS

-490 SYDPNDMIRRLRRC
+490 SYATNDIIKCVRKY

-510 DFAEYLPAEMFYAF
+510 DFAEYLPADMFYAF
-524 QGEFLKVKIAKGE
+524 QGEFLKVKIEKGE
-537 TSLEEILALIKRYA
+537 TSMEEILALINRYA
-551 QYLI
+551 QYLM

>member
-1 MADTNIDYQDQLN
+1 MADTNINYQDQLN

-29 NRAQVTTAEAQTKNL
+29 NRAQVTTAEAQTENL

-115 AATDLANTDIDNAAK
+115 AATDLANTDIDNAAA

-162 SLATNADSIT
+162 SLATNADTIA
-172 NLIEGERQRKAQEEQ
+172 NLVKSEQEQ
-187 ARLDRES
+187 KQKQLDRES
-194 QERIAGVQK
+194 QERIAE
-203 QTDTQGNEITTNT
+203 TQAQQAIKEKEIQL
-216 EQEKIKLQ
+216 QE
-224 QEADKKA
+224 EADKKT
-231 ALTQRRDSIVEGLT
+231 ALNQQRDSIVEGLT
-245 NLTANFQGGDAHT
+245 NLTANFQGGDGHT
-258 FVTSYYDPFEDKT
+258 FVTSYYDPFQDKT

-283 TDDIINKLN
+283 TDDLINRINTKV
-292 AKIKEAYDSGDEAA
+292 KEAYASGDAEA
-306 IKLWTDRAAKF
+306 IKTWTERANKF
-317 SSELK
+317 ANELK
-322 YQDDACLA
+322 FKDDTCLV
-330 PGTLITLADGST
+330 PGTLITMADGST
-342 KAVEDIKAGDE
+342 KAVEDIEAGDE

-359 VRGAFDH
+359 VRGDFGH
-366 SPVLFVEHDEE
+366 SPVLFVEHNEE
-377 AEKEVIRLDFSDD
+377 SEKEVIRLDFSDD

-398 HGFFDINANKY
+398 HGFFDINANRY

-414 LEEAKTCIGHYFL
+414 LEEAKACIGHYFL
-427 KYDPDTK
+427 KYDHNTK

-442 KASAERRITTTHS
+442 KASAERRVTTTHS

-481 TFKINRKTH
+481 TFKISRKTH
-490 SYDPNDMIRRLRRC
+490 SYDPNDMIKCLRKY
-504 GYFTAI
+504 GYFTAV

-524 QGEFLKVKIAKGE
+524 QGEFLKVKIEKGE
-537 TSLEEILALIKRYA
+537 TSIEEILALIKRYA
-551 QYLI
+551 QYLM

>member
-1 MADTNIDYQDQLN
+1 MADTNINYQDQLN
-14 RANTLHDQLNKMYDE
+14 RANSLHDQLSKMYDE
-29 NRAQVTTAEAQTKNL
+29 NRAQVTTAEAQTENL

-103 SAILGLQEDTSK
+103 SAILGLQEETSD
-115 AATDLANTDIDNAAK
+115 AATKLANTNIDNAAA

-148 LNATLDANAAELAK
+148 LNATLDDNASELAK
-162 SLATNADSIT
+162 SLATNADTIV
-172 NLIEGERQRKAQEEQ
+172 NLVKSEQEQ
-187 ARLDRES
+187 KQKQLDRES
-194 QERIAGVQK
+194 QERIAETQAQQAIKEKEVQL
-203 QTDTQGNEITTNT
+203 
-216 EQEKIKLQ
+216 QE
-224 QEADKKA
+224 EADKKT
-231 ALTQRRDSIVEGLT
+231 ALNQQRDSIVEGLT

-258 FVTSYYDPFEDKT
+258 FVTSYYDPFQDKT

-283 TDDIINKLN
+283 TDDLINKIN
-292 AKIKEAYDSGDEAA
+292 AKVKEAYASGDAEA
-306 IKLWTDRAAKF
+306 IELWTERANKF
-317 SSELK
+317 ANELK

-330 PGTLITLADGST
+330 PGTLITMADGST
-342 KAVEDIKAGDE
+342 KAVEDIEAGDE

-377 AEKEVIRLDFSDD
+377 SEKEVIRLDFSDY

-409 VYLHN
+409 IYLHN
-414 LEEAKTCIGHYFL
+414 LEEAKACIGHYFL
-427 KYDPDTK
+427 KYDHNTK

-442 KASAERRITTTHS
+442 KASAERRVTTTHS

-490 SYDPNDMIRRLRRC
+490 SYDPNNMIKCLRKY

-524 QGEFLKVKIAKGE
+524 QGEFLKVKIEKGE
-537 TSLEEILALIKRYA
+537 TSIEEILALIKRYA

>member
-1 MADTNIDYQDQLN
+1 MADTNINYQDQLN
-14 RANTLHDQLNKMYDE
+14 RANSLHDQLSKMYDE
-29 NRAQVTTAEAQTKNL
+29 NRAQVTTAEAQTENL

-103 SAILGLQEDTSK
+103 SAILGLQEETSD
-115 AATDLANTDIDNAAK
+115 AATKLANTNIDNAAA

-148 LNATLDANAAELAK
+148 LNATLDDNASELAK
-162 SLATNADSIT
+162 SLATNADTIV
-172 NLIEGERQRKAQEEQ
+172 NLVKSEQEQ
-187 ARLDRES
+187 KQKQLDRES
-194 QERIAGVQK
+194 QERIAETQAQQAIKEKEVQL
-203 QTDTQGNEITTNT
+203 
-216 EQEKIKLQ
+216 QE
-224 QEADKKA
+224 EADKKT
-231 ALTQRRDSIVEGLT
+231 ALNQQRDSIVEGLT

-258 FVTSYYDPFEDKT
+258 FVTSYYDPFQDKT
-271 VTVSGEGMQKRQ
+271 VSVDGEGMQKRQ
-283 TDDIINKLN
+283 TDDLINKIN
-292 AKIKEAYDSGDEAA
+292 AKVKEAYASGDAEA
-306 IKLWTDRAAKF
+306 IELWTKRANKF
-317 SSELK
+317 ANELK

-342 KAVEDIKAGDE
+342 KPVENIEAGDE

-366 SPVLFVEHDEE
+366 SPVLFVEHDKES
-377 AEKEVIRLDFSDD
+377 EKEVIRLDFSDD

-398 HGFFDINANKY
+398 HGFFDINANRY
-409 VYLHN
+409 IYLHN
-414 LEEAKTCIGHYFL
+414 LEEAKACIGHYFL
-427 KYDPDTK
+427 KYDHNTK

-442 KASAERRITTTHS
+442 KASAERRVTTTHS

-490 SYDPNDMIRRLRRC
+490 SYDPNDMIKCLRKY

-537 TSLEEILALIKRYA
+537 TSIEEILTLIKRYA